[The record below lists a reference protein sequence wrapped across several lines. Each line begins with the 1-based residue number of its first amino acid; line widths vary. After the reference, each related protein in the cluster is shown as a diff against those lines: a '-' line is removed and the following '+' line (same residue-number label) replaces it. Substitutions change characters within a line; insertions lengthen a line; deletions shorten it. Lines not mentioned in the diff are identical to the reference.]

1 MKKDISP
8 YEMLSVARQLISDST
23 KDDFPRSRE
32 LQIILLLNKAEDFP
46 NMSHYQLS
54 FGHKALADLYDVC
67 EMSGSAL
74 EHYIKALELYEKVP
88 VKRIISKLKK
98 IPREDLVYG
107 IDGNICGEPDW
118 ENIPFAPKPDLP
130 EPPVITDPLW
140 AKITQENREQRMKEV
155 AYENSIYDQSF
166 EDELRARLEKLGE
179 PYISEFYRNRGYRKE
194 SDTLSNKQLDLLTLE
209 AMEDSYNYYKRKEA
223 EK

>member
-1 MKKDISP
+1 
-8 YEMLSVARQLISDST
+8 
-23 KDDFPRSRE
+23 
-32 LQIILLLNKAEDFP
+32 
-46 NMSHYQLS
+46 
-54 FGHKALADLYDVC
+54 
-67 EMSGSAL
+67 
-74 EHYIKALELYEKVP
+74 
-88 VKRIISKLKK
+88 
-98 IPREDLVYG
+98 
-107 IDGNICGEPDW
+107 
-118 ENIPFAPKPDLP
+118 
-130 EPPVITDPLW
+130 
-140 AKITQENREQRMKEV
+140 MKEV